1 MQGRDLSPLYLGG
14 KAPAWRDEFF
24 YEHPTITSRDRIP
37 SSQGVI
43 RRDWKYVYWPE
54 FDYEQLFNLKEDGQ
68 EIRNL
73 AGEAAHATQRTK
85 MRQKLEE
92 WRRQA
97 R

>member
-1 MQGRDLSPLYLGG
+1 
-14 KAPAWRDEFF
+14 
-24 YEHPTITSRDRIP
+24 
-37 SSQGVI
+37 VI

-54 FDYEQLFNLKEDGQ
+54 FDYEQLFNLKEDEQ
-68 EIRNL
+68 EIVNL
-73 AGEAAHATQRTK
+73 ADVAAYAGQRAT